1 MHLYGHRTELLTE
14 SQRPRLALGLAAV
27 ILYSLA
33 VVVFLLE
40 EMLNVETLSRHALP
54 AALLAAACVCGV
66 AAGAWLL
73 GPATRFERLV
83 GWSLAV
89 SAIFAVFVA
98 SIWWGADWGA
108 TGFAWILAGISGW
121 VSVSLAV
128 WISVWSWLANRTPG
142 GAGVAMFVLL
152 LALAMVVVAVIV
164 STGAW
169 LYALDGWG

>member
-1 MHLYGHRTELLTE
+1 MVGCHITGLLTE
-14 SQRPRLALGLAAV
+14 SQRPRLAMGIAAV

-40 EMLNVETLSRHALP
+40 EIILVETLSKHALP
-54 AALLAAACVCGV
+54 ATLLTAACVCGV
-66 AAGAWLL
+66 AAGAWFL

-89 SAIFAVFVA
+89 SAIFAVLVA
-98 SIWWGADWGA
+98 SIWWDADRGA
-108 TGFAWILAGISGW
+108 TGFAWILAAVSGW
-121 VSVSLAV
+121 VSVSLTV
-128 WISVWSWLANRTPG
+128 WISAWSWLANRNPG
-142 GAGVAMFVLL
+142 GVWVAISVML

-169 LYALDGWG
+169 LYAFDGWG